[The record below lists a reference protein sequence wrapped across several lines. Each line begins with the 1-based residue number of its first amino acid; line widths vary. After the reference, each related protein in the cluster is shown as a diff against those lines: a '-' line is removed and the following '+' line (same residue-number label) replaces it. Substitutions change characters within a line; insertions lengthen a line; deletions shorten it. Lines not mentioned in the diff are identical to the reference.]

1 MFLFD
6 TKEDSII
13 DFSYL
18 NDTLNMPLLD
28 INDQLISIF
37 VGLSE
42 MELFCCWKYHLR
54 NISIYKKDVYILLK
68 LSIELWI
75 NIYNYKRAISSD
87 VNI

>member
-28 INDQLISIF
+28 INDQLISIL

-42 MELFCCWKYHLR
+42 MELFCC
-54 NISIYKKDVYILLK
+54 
-68 LSIELWI
+68 
-75 NIYNYKRAISSD
+75 
-87 VNI
+87 